1 MKRIT
6 GNSKIWQTIK
16 PSFTDKTLKDEKITF
31 VEGGKDITKE
41 KDLVKMF
48 KAQFEKMVDT
58 LKIDRPILYDLSDD
72 PVLNAIEKFCHHSSV
87 LKIKESRN
95 SSDCFSFKLVT
106 IEDICNEIR
115 ALNASKATQSDDMPI
130 KIIKITPAFFLDFFK
145 RILTMLLKQVLFQ
158 SN

>member
-6 GNSKIWQTIK
+6 GNRKIWQTIK

-58 LKIDRPILYDLSDD
+58 LKIDRPIL
-72 PVLNAIEKFCHHSSV
+72 
-87 LKIKESRN
+87 
-95 SSDCFSFKLVT
+95 
-106 IEDICNEIR
+106 
-115 ALNASKATQSDDMPI
+115 
-130 KIIKITPAFFLDFFK
+130 
-145 RILTMLLKQVLFQ
+145 
-158 SN
+158 